1 MAALSFPRPLAP
13 LNDLTICTG
22 IRQAHDVVDWWLE
35 IAPKAHAMKLAC
47 GRNKRKEATDQWDH
61 TGAMRWH
68 HHPSHIN
75 SLPQENR

>member
-35 IAPKAHAMKLAC
+35 IAPKAHAVKLAQV
-47 GRNKRKEATDQWDH
+47 RKQKRTI
-61 TGAMRWH
+61 MSR
-68 HHPSHIN
+68 
-75 SLPQENR
+75 